1 MTRTHGR
8 IPSLNAS
15 QKVEL
20 HIKEALYHGELK
32 PRERI
37 IEGELAKQVGCSRAP
52 AREAVLRLVREGL
65 LESVP
70 RRGTFVRDFSP
81 EAIEEIFHMRAKL
94 EGLCVR
100 YMRQRMTAKDQTSVR
115 GCLQAL
121 EEACHRADHE
131 RFLEADMKLH
141 RTIWKLS
148 RCKEVCRTLNSIMV
162 PYILMVARSS
172 ADKVPLAEA
181 LAHHKEYV
189 EAVLST
195 PIARVEREVEQYFM
209 RVYAKFHARNASFQR
224 VRGAAAW
231 LLDASVE

>member
-70 RRGTFVRDFSP
+70 RRGTFVRD
-81 EAIEEIFHMRAKL
+81 
-94 EGLCVR
+94 
-100 YMRQRMTAKDQTSVR
+100 
-115 GCLQAL
+115 
-121 EEACHRADHE
+121 
-131 RFLEADMKLH
+131 
-141 RTIWKLS
+141 
-148 RCKEVCRTLNSIMV
+148 
-162 PYILMVARSS
+162 
-172 ADKVPLAEA
+172 
-181 LAHHKEYV
+181 
-189 EAVLST
+189 
-195 PIARVEREVEQYFM
+195 
-209 RVYAKFHARNASFQR
+209 
-224 VRGAAAW
+224 
-231 LLDASVE
+231 LDG